1 MKKWII
7 LSLIVLILTGLVGG
21 FFFTHRFIDGQ
32 IVYRDT
38 KKLDL
43 SGQQI
48 RDIDKICKLESLK
61 ELNME
66 NTGLTVEQ
74 YETLRAALPDCEIKW
89 LVPFQAGYYA
99 PDTQKLTIQTLS
111 MEDISILEY
120 FPLLSLVD
128 ATACRDYEALAMLQ
142 QAKPG
147 CRIDY
152 TVDLAGNAVPWDTAA
167 LDITCN
173 SPEEIDSALALL
185 PKLESIAVS
194 GCQDVTA
201 LKTLE
206 EKYPGCRFDY
216 EISLGGKLYPKQ
228 TASLTIV
235 PGDIAELEKVI
246 ACFDDLAN
254 VTIDGDCPEAKA
266 LADAYPEI
274 DFHFGFTLLGIPV
287 HTDQEFLDLSRMKLQ
302 DTQAI
307 DEAMP
312 YFHNLKKVDMVD
324 CGLDNETM
332 SALNQ
337 RYGQTLFVWKVLIGD
352 RYYRTDIEYFY
363 PTGSSLSMVNVDIS
377 NLQYCTELIV
387 LDLGHFL
394 IKDCSFVENMPK
406 LEFLILAIGPLKDVR
421 PIGTLKELRYLEI
434 FSTQV
439 TDYWPLINC
448 TKLEALNI
456 AFSGRGDITPLL
468 QMPWLTHLWLSCN
481 EKTFTPED
489 QATLAEHL
497 PNTLMVFISGSA
509 TNKGWRNSP
518 GYYAMRDFL
527 NDIYLIE

>member
-7 LSLIVLILTGLVGG
+7 LGLVVLILAGLAVG
-21 FFFTHRFIDGQ
+21 FFVTHRFIDGE
-32 IVYRDT
+32 IVYHKTQTLDFSG
-38 KKLDL
+38 KKL
-43 SGQQI
+43 Q
-48 RDIDKICKLESLK
+48 DIDKICKLENLQ
-61 ELNME
+61 ELNVE
-66 NTGLTVEQ
+66 GTGLTLEQ
-74 YETLRAALPDCEIKW
+74 YETLRAAHPDCKIKW
-89 LVPFQAGYYA
+89 LVPFQEGYYA
-99 PDTQKLTIQTLS
+99 PDTQKLTIQTLA
-111 MEDISILEY
+111 MEDVAVLDY
-120 FPLLSLVD
+120 LPQLSQVD
-128 ATACRDYEALAMLQ
+128 ATACRDYDALAALQ
-142 QAKPG
+142 LAKPS
-147 CRIDY
+147 CHIDY
-152 TVDLAGNAVPWDTAA
+152 TVDLAGNIFPWDATA
-167 LDITCN
+167 LDITCDN
-173 SPEEIDSALALL
+173 PQEIDSALALL
-185 PKLESIAVS
+185 PKLESIRIS
-194 GCQDVTA
+194 GCQEAMA
-201 LKTLE
+201 LNALE
-206 EKYPGCRFDY
+206 EKYPNCSFYY
-216 EISLGGKLYPKQ
+216 EVSIGSQLYPKDI
-228 TASLTIV
+228 TSLTIV
-235 PGDIAELEKVI
+235 PDEIAELEAVLP
-246 ACFDDLAN
+246 CFSALTDITVAG
-254 VTIDGDCPEAKA
+254 ICPEAKA

-274 DFHFGFTLLGIPV
+274 SFHFGFELLGLAV
-287 HTDQEFLDLSRMKLQ
+287 HTDQDYLDLSGIKLQ

-312 YFHNLKKVDMVD
+312 YFHNLQKVDMVN

-332 SALNQ
+332 GALNQ

-352 RYYRTDIEYFY
+352 RYYRTDIDYFY

-394 IKDCSFVENMPK
+394 IRDCSFVENMPK
-406 LEFLILAIGPLKDVR
+406 LEFLILAIGPLKDIR
-421 PIGTLKELRYLEI
+421 PIGTLKELKYLEI

-439 TDYWPLINC
+439 TDYWPLVNC

-456 AFSGRGDITPLL
+456 GFSGRGDITPLL

-489 QATLAEHL
+489 QAILAEHL

>member
-7 LSLIVLILTGLVGG
+7 LSLTVLILAGSVVG
-21 FFFTHRFIDGQ
+21 FFLTHRFISSE
-32 IVYRDT
+32 IVYYNT
-38 KKLDL
+38 QKLDL
-43 SGQQI
+43 SGKKLQ
-48 RDIDKICKLESLK
+48 DIDKICKLENLK
-61 ELNME
+61 ELNVE
-66 NTGLTVEQ
+66 NTGLTAAQ

-89 LVPFQAGYYA
+89 LVPFQDSYYA
-99 PDTQKLTIQTLS
+99 PDTQELTVQTLS
-111 MEDISILEY
+111 MEDVAILNY
-120 FPLLSLVD
+120 LPQLSYVD
-128 ATACRDYEALAMLQ
+128 AATCRDYDALAALQ

-152 TVDLAGNAVPWDTAA
+152 TVDLSGNTLPWDAAA
-167 LDITCN
+167 LDITCS
-173 SPEEIDSALALL
+173 SPNEIDAALALL
-185 PKLESIAVS
+185 PKLESIRIS

-206 EKYPGCRFDY
+206 EKYPHCLFDY
-216 EISLGGKLYPKQ
+216 EIPLGGKLYPKQ

-235 PGDIAELEKVI
+235 PSDVAELEKVI
-246 ACFDDLAN
+246 ACFDALRD
-254 VTIDGDCPEAKA
+254 VTIDGQCPEAKA
-266 LADAYPEI
+266 LADAYPGI
-274 DFHFGFTLLGIPV
+274 DFHFGFELLGLPV
-287 HTDQEFLDLSRMKLQ
+287 HTDQEFLDLSGLKLQ

-312 YFHNLKKVDMVD
+312 YFHNLKKVDMVN

-332 SALNQ
+332 GALND
-337 RYGQTLFVWKVLIGD
+337 RHGQTLFVWKVLIGD

-421 PIGTLKELRYLEI
+421 PIGTLKELKYLEI

-439 TDYWPLINC
+439 TDYWPLVNC

-489 QATLAEHL
+489 QAILAEHL